1 MNPFQGKA
9 SIRNTPNLFCLCITL
24 TSGPLDKP
32 GHQREQLTCMQQRL
46 LHFYPC
52 RPPQRDL
59 GWETCISPFPADENS
74 RAC

>member
-9 SIRNTPNLFCLCITL
+9 SIKNTPNLFCLCITL

-52 RPPQRDL
+52 HPPQRGL